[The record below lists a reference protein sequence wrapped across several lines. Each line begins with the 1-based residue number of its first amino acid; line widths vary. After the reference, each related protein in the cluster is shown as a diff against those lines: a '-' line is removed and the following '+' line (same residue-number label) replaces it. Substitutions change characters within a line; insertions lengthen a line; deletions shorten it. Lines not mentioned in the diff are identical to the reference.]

1 MRGHYEAN
9 QDLLGTLWK
18 QLSDSEVER
27 RALEE
32 QLQHQRDKTDGAM
45 QAHED
50 AQREVQRL
58 RNANELLSREK
69 SKLAHSLQVAQ
80 QRAKDLLKEREKL
93 QAAQEGLRRQRDR
106 LEEEQEEAVQDGTR
120 VRQELERSHK
130 QLEQRK
136 GSAQAWPR
144 SWWR

>member
-1 MRGHYEAN
+1 MASSNSSRLTLIHSALHKRQLQVQDMHGHYEAN

-45 QAHED
+45 QAHEE

-58 RNANELLSREK
+58 LNANELLSREK
-69 SKLAHSLQVAQ
+69 SNLAHSLQVAQ
-80 QRAKDLLKEREKL
+80 QQAKELLKEREKL
-93 QAAQEGLRRQRDR
+93 QAAQEELQRDQDR
-106 LEEEQEEAVQDGTR
+106 L
-120 VRQELERSHK
+120 
-130 QLEQRK
+130 RK
-136 GSAQAWPR
+136 SR
-144 SWWR
+144 RMRCRMMHR